1 MLRRPIRP
9 LSYSILTEILPTCL
23 PGPSLLKPPCVQP
36 LFANHNTVAVP
47 RRFYCHGCTS
57 HPAVY
62 ITPLSHS
69 MESSIVD
76 IGVGSVSSEILERI
90 EGNFSRFFV

>member
-36 LFANHNTVAVP
+36 LFANHNTLLRCPEGSTAMD
-47 RRFYCHGCTS
+47 
-57 HPAVY
+57 ALLLILQY
-62 ITPLSHS
+62 ITPLQ
-69 MESSIVD
+69 
-76 IGVGSVSSEILERI
+76 
-90 EGNFSRFFV
+90 